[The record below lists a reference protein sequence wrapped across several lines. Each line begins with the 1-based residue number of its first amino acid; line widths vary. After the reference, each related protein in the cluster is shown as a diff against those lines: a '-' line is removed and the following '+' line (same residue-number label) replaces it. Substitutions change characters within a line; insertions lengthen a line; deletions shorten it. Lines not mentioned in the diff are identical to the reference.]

1 MSTVNKIEKYLFKQ
15 NPSRWKLT
23 QENETEKYSNIVVI
37 PVISEFE
44 YIKKLI
50 ISLQSNF
57 LGKINKTLVLFV
69 VNNKKKDS
77 DDIRNDNLKSINFL
91 KELLNYN
98 NPKLKFGF
106 IDCSTKGCELPEK
119 AAGAGLARKIG
130 MDLALKYFNF
140 ENNKKKILISLDADC
155 LVSKNYIQSIDQSF
169 NKKNFSAAVINFE
182 HQLPDD
188 LDQRLAIINYEI
200 FLRYY
205 VLGLKFANSPFA
217 FHTIGSAFAVD
228 PEIYVRVGGMN
239 KRRAGEDFYFLQK
252 IAKIE
257 NLNKVVDATVFPS
270 SRISWRVPF
279 GTGPRIQRFLR
290 KQQDEYLVYSPSS
303 FIVLKEW
310 LIVLNNL
317 ESELNISDK
326 IKNIHTEL
334 YNFLISQNFEKN
346 WNSILKNSKSKKQLK
361 QNIINWMDGFR
372 TLKLIHYLRDNA
384 FPNEN
389 MFFSINQL
397 FDLCCKLK
405 LSFSNNEIPELE
417 IQLEFLKQLRL
428 LT

>member
-397 FDLCCKLK
+397 FDLCGKLK